1 MQRKQRT
8 TFTYLALAASAA
20 FIIVLF
26 FALAAVGQQ
35 GIGCTLLGYCPKQSG
50 GLVFPWSIQNLM
62 WVMFF
67 IALGELGFRRQET
80 QVSHSHLTAGYLP
93 HNEDN
98 SILQLEDLTDI
109 FRKVRNKIDDD
120 AALLP
125 KLIYR
130 AILQF
135 ENSRSIDQAASLVN
149 SQMEYLSHQLDLHYT
164 MLRYLIWLIPTLGF
178 IGTVYGIS
186 ITLAAVGAMN
196 PEDPTLLEVA
206 TSNLAVAFDT
216 TLIAL
221 VQSAIVVYLMHV
233 IQEKEE
239 HCLNLSGQNCLN
251 NLINRLYIVKG
262 DQQ

>member
-1 MQRKQRT
+1 MQRMQRT
-8 TFTYLALAASAA
+8 TYTYLALVASLA

-26 FALAAVGQQ
+26 FVLAAINQQ
-35 GIGCTLLGYCPKQSG
+35 GISCTLLGHCPKQNG
-50 GLVFPWSIQNLM
+50 GLSFPWSIQNLM

-67 IALGELGFRRQET
+67 IALGELAFRWQET
-80 QVSHSHLTAGYLP
+80 RLSKSHLTLGYLP
-93 HNEDN
+93 HDEDN
-98 SILQLEDLTDI
+98 AVLQAEDLTEVFI
-109 FRKVRNKIDDD
+109 KVKNKVSDD

-135 ENSRSIDQAASLVN
+135 ENSHSIDQAANLVN
-149 SQMEYLSHQLDLHYT
+149 SQMEYLSHQLDLRYT

-186 ITLAAVGAMN
+186 ITLAAVGAMS
-196 PEDPTLLEVA
+196 PEDPKLLEVA

-221 VQSAIVVYLMHV
+221 VQSTIVVYLMHV
-233 IQEKEE
+233 IQEQEE

-251 NLINRLYIVKG
+251 NLINRLYVVKG
-262 DQQ
+262 DQ